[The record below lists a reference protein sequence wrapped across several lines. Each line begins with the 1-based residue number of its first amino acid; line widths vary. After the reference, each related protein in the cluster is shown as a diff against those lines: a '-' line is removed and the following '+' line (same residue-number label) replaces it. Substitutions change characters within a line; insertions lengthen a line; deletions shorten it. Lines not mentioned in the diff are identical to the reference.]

1 MPANGANMA
10 CLHSQGAGQGREVS
24 ALGKDRSSGVSTQA
38 SGQLGR
44 QAQHG
49 LLASHLS

>member
-10 CLHSQGAGQGREVS
+10 CLHNKGAGQGREVS
-24 ALGKDRSSGVSTQA
+24 ALGKERGSGASTQA
-38 SGQLGR
+38 LGQLGR
-44 QAQHG
+44 HAQHD